1 MKINATWLV
10 LLILGMVGL
19 LAVILFQASGAPDY
33 HEAEPL
39 FPIVAE
45 FGRELS
51 EKTKNRKIEIDDLEF
66 LLTQERFQALRTYGF
81 VLPDRKE
88 ELIVVRVNKTFSFRI
103 GKDGYPQWEQRKSN
117 RTVEPTR

>member
-1 MKINATWLV
+1 MKNNVAWLF
-10 LLILGMVGL
+10 LLILCMLGL
-19 LAVILFQASGAPDY
+19 LAMILFHASWVPDY
-33 HEAEPL
+33 HEAEQL

-51 EKTKNRKIEIDDLEF
+51 EKTKDRKIEIDDLES
-66 LLTQERFQALRTYGF
+66 LLTQKRFQALRTYGF

-103 GKDGYPQWEQRKSN
+103 GKDGYPQWEKRKSN
-117 RTVEPTR
+117 QTVELTR